1 MTRQFFVGGNFKL
14 NPPSIT
20 ASQSIIDILNKGDLD
35 PETGMCRLSIE
46 DGDHMVN
53 YPTPTRGRDRS
64 TIYIPYSSKR
74 YRPQGYQTS
83 RTELLFQGVR
93 RFHWRDQVCAWP
105 AISFHLTLQTSQS
118 QTTRRFWDSIRDY
131 RCALPI
137 WSSVFFIRQPL
148 GHSERRTLF
157 HETSELVAKKTR
169 AAIDTGLKVILCIG
183 ETLQER
189 EAGKTKEVC
198 VDNLTF
204 EIVTYQIFGLVS
216 FIEDMERMGNKNS
229 GTVSQW
235 TIQKTIFE
243 DVLPHICVYCGEGI
257 IQENYSRT
265 RIGCTGQGHSRLN
278 KGVYVLSSNFNQLRG
293 AYLLTPL

>member
-1 MTRQFFVGGNFKL
+1 MSDFTFVVRKHTSNSNTMTRQFFVGGNFKL

-105 AISFHLTLQTSQS
+105 AISLHLTLQTSHSPKQLVDS
-118 QTTRRFWDSIRDY
+118 GIPYVIIGAPSLKPHLIECFFNPPTTRPFWEAY
-131 RCALPI
+131 ALP
-137 WSSVFFIRQPL
+137 W
-148 GHSERRTLF
+148 
-157 HETSELVAKKTR
+157 
-169 AAIDTGLKVILCIG
+169 
-183 ETLQER
+183 
-189 EAGKTKEVC
+189 
-198 VDNLTF
+198 NLWAC
-204 EIVTYQIFGLVS
+204 S
-216 FIEDMERMGNKNS
+216 
-229 GTVSQW
+229 
-235 TIQKTIFE
+235 
-243 DVLPHICVYCGEGI
+243 
-257 IQENYSRT
+257 QENPSGHWYRTQSHPMHWRNSPRTWSR
-265 RIGCTGQGHSRLN
+265 
-278 KGVYVLSSNFNQLRG
+278 
-293 AYLLTPL
+293 